1 MASVA
6 SYLIYQKK
14 NSLLERWDPR
24 MKIVA
29 ALLYTLALLLTQ
41 HLGLKS
47 FLVVLL
53 FGLWGVAKLSW
64 RILAI
69 TVLSLVL
76 FFVFTMIY
84 QATLLTAPGETL
96 IQWGFME
103 FSYEGAI
110 RGVKMC
116 EQILGIVLV
125 LSLVVRT
132 TSPVVLAEGLELLLG
147 GLKKWKVPVH
157 EAVMMFSIALRF
169 LPLLLEEFD
178 KIRKA
183 QTARGGGFHRK
194 GVLSRFGG
202 VLPMLLPLFVL
213 SILRAKDLA
222 TAMESRCYTGDEG
235 RTPIRIYRLQLRD
248 YLVLASTVLLLG
260 LIPFFSTW

>member
-1 MASVA
+1 MAAA

-14 NSLLERWDPR
+14 NSWLEQWDPR
-24 MKIVA
+24 MKIMA
-29 ALLYTLALLLTQ
+29 AVLFAIGLLASHNLGMKSFMILLLI
-41 HLGLKS
+41 
-47 FLVVLL
+47 V
-53 FGLWGVAKLSW
+53 LWGIAKLSW
-64 RILAI
+64 RVLAV
-69 TVLSLVL
+69 TTLSLLL
-76 FFVFTMIY
+76 FFASTMVY
-84 QATLLTAPGETL
+84 QAMLLSVPGERM
-96 IQWGFME
+96 IQWGPLQ

-110 RGVKMC
+110 KGILMC
-116 EQILGIVLV
+116 EQILGIVIV

-132 TSPVVLAEGLELLLG
+132 TSPIILAEGLELLLS

-194 GVLSRFGG
+194 GVLSRFRG
-202 VLPMLLPLFVL
+202 VLPMLVPLFVL
-213 SILRAKDLA
+213 AIVRAKDLA

-235 RTPIRIYRLQLRD
+235 RTPIRLYRFTFQD
-248 YLVLASTVLLLG
+248 YAVLASSVLLLV
-260 LIPFFSTW
+260 LMVWL